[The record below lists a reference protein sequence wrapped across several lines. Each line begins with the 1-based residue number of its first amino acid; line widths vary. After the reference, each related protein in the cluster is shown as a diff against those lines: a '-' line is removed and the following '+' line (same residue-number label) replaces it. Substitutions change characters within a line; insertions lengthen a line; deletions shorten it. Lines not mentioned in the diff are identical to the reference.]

1 MPQLKCIVLLLKYVV
16 TGQDY
21 ITYCTPLEQNVKKI
35 NPRSIFFFFYIFGGC
50 FLMADST

>member
-21 ITYCTPLEQNVKKI
+21 ITYCTPLEQNVKK
-35 NPRSIFFFFYIFGGC
+35 NESKKHFFFFYIFGCC